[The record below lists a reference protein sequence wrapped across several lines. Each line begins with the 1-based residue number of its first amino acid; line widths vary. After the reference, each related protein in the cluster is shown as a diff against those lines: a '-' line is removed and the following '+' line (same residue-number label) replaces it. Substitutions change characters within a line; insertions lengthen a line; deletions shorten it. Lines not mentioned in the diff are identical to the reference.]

1 MDFEQILGQLH
12 GERELLSAAIKTL
25 EEMAAISGDSGK
37 PPARRRGRKSM
48 PQQERQEVSRRM
60 KKYWAARRKK

>member
-12 GERELLSAAIKTL
+12 GERELLSEAIKTL
-25 EEMAAISGDSGK
+25 EEMAALSGNSGK
-37 PPARRRGRKSM
+37 APAKRRGRKSM
-48 PQQERQEVSRRM
+48 PPHEREEVSRRM